1 LSLTE
6 IKAYKKQN
14 TSLTNPIKNFQL
26 ALFQKKR
33 ANKIFLSKSDHTL
46 QKLDKKTPKTSKK

>member
-33 ANKIFLSKSDHTL
+33 ANKIFLSKSDHTS
-46 QKLDKKTPKTSKK
+46 QKLDKKNTKNK